1 MPHSNKKLPG
11 NRVDDIEAARSRMS
25 SNNSP
30 YIGGNHEQGG
40 PQIQSERKSDTER
53 MSMPQVFL
61 NESPEG
67 SFIDLN

>member
-40 PQIQSERKSDTER
+40 P
-53 MSMPQVFL
+53 
-61 NESPEG
+61 
-67 SFIDLN
+67 